1 MAEWTFITRHAVAL
15 SLISHEPRITAREL
29 GEKMG
34 ITERAVRTIISD
46 LYESGYVK
54 KKREGRN
61 VKYRVNKSQPLRQ
74 ETHRDIEI
82 GDLLASLGLDIKS

>member
-1 MAEWTFITRHAVAL
+1 MAEWNFITRHAVAL
-15 SLISHEPRITAREL
+15 SLISDEPRITAREL

-34 ITERAVRTIISD
+34 ITERAVRNIISD
-46 LYESGYVK
+46 LYESGYIR

-74 ETHRDIEI
+74 ETHRDIEV
-82 GDLLASLGLDIKS
+82 GDLLASLGLNKKL